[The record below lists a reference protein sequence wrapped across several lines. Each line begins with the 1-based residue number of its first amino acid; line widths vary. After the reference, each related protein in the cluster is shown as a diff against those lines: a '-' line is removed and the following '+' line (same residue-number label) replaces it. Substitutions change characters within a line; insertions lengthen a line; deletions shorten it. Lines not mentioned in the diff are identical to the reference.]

1 MIELAAFLV
10 IVYLLFA
17 MWPLVLIALG
27 IALILVV
34 IGLAIAFPLPALGV
48 AAFVAI
54 IYYAMEELNV

>member
-1 MIELAAFLV
+1 MIELAAFLA

-27 IALILVV
+27 IALILGIIV
-34 IGLAIAFPLPALGV
+34 LAIAFPLPAAGV

-54 IYYAMEELNV
+54 IYYAMEELNA